1 MATRKKST
9 ASPSSAPKTTSAKGT
24 PATPRKK
31 KAASKDKLG
40 RAIANR
46 AETLTAEE
54 LEALAGEFYK
64 VYDVLHE
71 CASLMKM
78 TEVKQIEAIVS
89 GLKKKAVDAQKLA
102 NSQIG
107 RKLDA
112 LAIQKG
118 FEDRMK
124 DFRGTGK
131 S

>member
-9 ASPSSAPKTTSAKGT
+9 ASPSPAPKTISAKGT
-24 PATPRKK
+24 PATSRKK
-31 KAASKDKLG
+31 KAAIKDRIG
-40 RAIANR
+40 RKIANR

-112 LAIQKG
+112 MAIQKG

-131 S
+131 L